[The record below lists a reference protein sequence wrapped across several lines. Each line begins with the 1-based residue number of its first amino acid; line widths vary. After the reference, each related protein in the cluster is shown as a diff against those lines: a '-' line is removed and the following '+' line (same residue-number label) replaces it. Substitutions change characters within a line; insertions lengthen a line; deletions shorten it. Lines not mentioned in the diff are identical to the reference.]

1 MTAFL
6 NIQMTRWQ
14 IQIMKH
20 STLPN
25 AETVFFTDIAKT
37 LSKDFGYNNSL
48 NSSESETELVEDEK
62 VG

>member
-1 MTAFL
+1 VAD
-6 NIQMTRWQ
+6 
-14 IQIMKH
+14 
-20 STLPN
+20 PN
-25 AETVFFTDIAKT
+25 YEAQHTSKRRNRFFTDIAKT